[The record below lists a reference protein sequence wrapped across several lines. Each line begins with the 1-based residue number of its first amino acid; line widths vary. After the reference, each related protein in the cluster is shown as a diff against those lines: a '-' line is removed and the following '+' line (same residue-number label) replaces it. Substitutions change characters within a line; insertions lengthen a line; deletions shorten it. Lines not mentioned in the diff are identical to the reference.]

1 MNIWIE
7 TPDDTLVNLSRFD
20 VIRVN
25 GYRDNYWIE
34 AAMLR
39 SDGDDEKEIK
49 ERLSPRFSSD
59 DAAGDKIEVLKIA
72 MREAVLLGMGMV
84 SIDWE
89 AGDEE

>member
-34 AAMLR
+34 AAILR

-49 ERLSPRFSSD
+49 ERLSSRFSSD
-59 DAAGDKIEVLKIA
+59 EVAVSKMSLLMVA
-72 MREAVLLGMGMV
+72 MREAALLGMGMV
-84 SIDWE
+84 NIDWE